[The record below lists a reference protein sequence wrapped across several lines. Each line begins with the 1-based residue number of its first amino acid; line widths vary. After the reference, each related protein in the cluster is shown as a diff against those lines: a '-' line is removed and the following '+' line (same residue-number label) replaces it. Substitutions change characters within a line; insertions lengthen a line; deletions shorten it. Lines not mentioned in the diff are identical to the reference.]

1 MINTYKNNRELK
13 IETVLKNIKIVLL
26 KRFK

>member
-1 MINTYKNNRELK
+1 MINTSKNNRELK